1 MIYHIRLAMEFYDN
15 LGKVLSEMPGISLD
29 EMSGVRLMNRTDT
42 KYLANK
48 SLLLKFFELAKND
61 YFVQK
66 IDGSP
71 VAEYNTTYWDT
82 PDHRFYLLHH
92 DGIRPR
98 IKVRVRTYIDSALSF
113 LEIKNKDNH
122 NKTRKKRR
130 PLASP
135 EAIDTEENEEF
146 LINKAAVGIEDIHP
160 CLKNNFKRITLV
172 NKNRTERLTIDY
184 DLSFYNIETDVS
196 MNMGNLVIIELKRE
210 GRSPSPAL
218 NCLLKLRIKPQGFS
232 KYCIGT
238 YLTNKNIKGNMF
250 KDRIPT
256 IKKLV

>member
-1 MIYHIRLAMEFYDN
+1 M
-15 LGKVLSEMPGISLD
+15 
-29 EMSGVRLMNRTDT
+29 
-42 KYLANK
+42 
-48 SLLLKFFELAKND
+48 
-61 YFVQK
+61 
-66 IDGSP
+66 
-71 VAEYNTTYWDT
+71 
-82 PDHRFYLLHH
+82 
-92 DGIRPR
+92 
-98 IKVRVRTYIDSALSF
+98 RTYIDSALSF

-172 NKNRTERLTIDY
+172 NKNRPERLTIDY

-210 GRSPSPAL
+210 GRSPPPAL